1 MRGPSP
7 PLNLALLNIKHWL
20 SKSGQ
25 GNILHFT
32 GVPLLIAY
40 GLAVD
45 EMLTIGSSTT
55 TRFDGRERQAWNMS
69 SIPAQPLEL
78 GKLHSKTLKTRYV
91 TPKQSCCVPKTRRPN
106 LMI

>member
-1 MRGPSP
+1 MVGPSP

-78 GKLHSKTLKTRYV
+78 GKLHWKTLKTRYV